1 MKKRFFVLIL
11 AAVLAAAMA
20 GSALGVGGTTD
31 DPVVSLSYLED
42 VFTPELEKAW
52 QQTVHDGLGSAARD
66 AMLDAVET
74 TSMARLEA
82 RQAASSVPQKAN
94 GTLLLQK
101 GDLITASP
109 GCKVTVKNGTL
120 LADTSYLIDVTNG
133 RAVTKNTTL
142 SPKTLYMMGDTTS
155 GELRVQTATCEIT
168 LSGTYC
174 FTPATGPDYGSL
186 ALALGEMGLFQG
198 TGTGY
203 VMENTANRAQGLVM
217 FLRILGLED
226 EALAYKG
233 TCPFTDVP
241 ADHWARPYVAYAYAK
256 GLTTGTSATRF
267 SPDGAITCQHYATFL
282 MRALHYVE
290 GTDFTYKTAV
300 QDLRDLGLCTAAE
313 TATLSSG
320 AFNRYKMVYLS
331 FYGLFSVD
339 QQDGGLLM
347 TRLVDDGAVTSQELA
362 AGLALAEGGR
372 IS

>member
-42 VFTPELEKAW
+42 VFTPELEKVW

-168 LSGTYC
+168 LSGIYC
-174 FTPATGPDYGSL
+174 LTPATGPDYGSL

-203 VMENTANRAQGLVM
+203 VLESTANRAQGLVM

-233 TCPFTDVP
+233 SCPFTDVP
-241 ADHWARPYVAYAYAK
+241 SDHWARPYVAYAYAK
-256 GLTTGTSATRF
+256 GLTTGTSATKF
-267 SPDGAITCQHYATFL
+267 SPDRAITCQHYATFL
-282 MRALHYVE
+282 LRALHYNE
-290 GTDFTYKTAV
+290 GSDFTYDTAV
-300 QDLRDLGLCTAAE
+300 KDLQTTGLFTAAE
-313 TATLSSG
+313 TSLLSSG

-331 FYGLFSVD
+331 FYSLFGVD

-347 TRLVDDGAVTSQELA
+347 TRLVDDGAVTSKTLA
-362 AGLALAEGGR
+362 AGLALAEGKR